1 MNNEEEE
8 HVEIDA
14 IIFLAV
20 ALSLP
25 FVAFGIILALIYIFI

>member
-1 MNNEEEE
+1 MNNKEEE

-25 FVAFGIILALIYIFI
+25 FLAFGIILALIYMFS